1 MSMNKRISKLFK
13 VLLVSINKLSNED
26 LMTELNNGNTEA
38 FEVLFNR
45 YKDPIYSYI
54 CNMTFQES
62 VASELTQEV
71 FFKVFNKSSQYNPQS
86 KFTTWLWAIA
96 RNTTIDY
103 LKSKDATRFT
113 IDINSFEDTESNNMD
128 SIESDLEG
136 AETLIIKAMASS
148 EILKAMKT
156 LKDNQQEVLSL
167 RVLNEFSYY
176 EIAEIMKI
184 SKSSV
189 KSLLHRAKE
198 NLLKEIKRKEGS
210 NE

>member
-1 MSMNKRISKLFK
+1 MNNKISKLFK
-13 VLLVSINKLSNED
+13 VLLVSINKLSNEE
-26 LMTELNNGNTEA
+26 LMTELNTGNTEA

-45 YKDPIYSYI
+45 YKDPIYTYI

-71 FFKVFNKSSQYNPQS
+71 FFKVFNKSSQYNS
-86 KFTTWLWAIA
+86 KNKFTTWLWAIA

-113 IDINSFEDTESNNMD
+113 SDINTFEETNNNMD
-128 SIESDLEG
+128 SLESDLED
-136 AETLIIKAMASS
+136 AETQIIKAITSS
-148 EILKAMKT
+148 EIKKAMKT
-156 LKDNQQEVLSL
+156 LKDSQQEVLSL
-167 RVLNEFSYY
+167 RVVNEFSYE

-184 SKSSV
+184 TKSSV

-198 NLLKEIKRKEGS
+198 NLIKEIKRQEAS

>member
-1 MSMNKRISKLFK
+1 MNKKISKLFN
-13 VLLVSINKLSNED
+13 VFLVSINKLSNED

-71 FFKVFNKSSQYNPQS
+71 FLKIFNKSSLYNS
-86 KFTTWLWAIA
+86 KNKFTTWLWAIA

-113 IDINSFEDTESNNMD
+113 LDINNFEDNSINDMD
-128 SIESDLEG
+128 SIESDLED
-136 AETLIIKAMASS
+136 AETLMVKAMTSS
-148 EILKAMKT
+148 QIKKAIKT
-156 LKDNQQEVLSL
+156 LKDSHQEVLAL
-167 RVLNEFSYY
+167 RVVNEFSYD
-176 EIAEIMKI
+176 EIASIMKI
-184 SKSSV
+184 TKASV

-198 NLLKEIKRKEGS
+198 SLIKEIQKQEGS

>member
-1 MSMNKRISKLFK
+1 M
-13 VLLVSINKLSNED
+13 
-26 LMTELNNGNTEA
+26 
-38 FEVLFNR
+38 LFNR
-45 YKDPIYSYI
+45 YKDPIYTYI

-71 FFKVFNKSSQYNPQS
+71 FFKVFNKSSQYNS
-86 KFTTWLWAIA
+86 KNKFTTWLWAIA

-113 IDINSFEDTESNNMD
+113 SDINTFEETNNNMD
-128 SIESDLEG
+128 SLESDLED
-136 AETLIIKAMASS
+136 AETQIIKAITSS
-148 EILKAMKT
+148 EIKKAMKT
-156 LKDNQQEVLSL
+156 LKDSQQEVLSL
-167 RVLNEFSYY
+167 RVVNEFSYE

-184 SKSSV
+184 TKSSV

-198 NLLKEIKRKEGS
+198 NLIKEIKRQEGS

>member
-1 MSMNKRISKLFK
+1 MNNKISKLFK
-13 VLLVSINKLSNED
+13 VLLVSINKLSNEE
-26 LMTELNNGNTEA
+26 LMTELNTGNTEA

-45 YKDPIYSYI
+45 YKDPIYTYI

-71 FFKVFNKSSQYNPQS
+71 FFKVFNKSSQYNS
-86 KFTTWLWAIA
+86 KNKFTTWLWAIA

-113 IDINSFEDTESNNMD
+113 SDINTFEETNNNMD
-128 SIESDLEG
+128 SLESDLED
-136 AETLIIKAMASS
+136 AETQIIKAITSS
-148 EILKAMKT
+148 EIKKAMKT
-156 LKDNQQEVLSL
+156 LKDSQQEVLSL
-167 RVLNEFSYY
+167 RVVNEFSYE

-184 SKSSV
+184 TKSSV

-198 NLLKEIKRKEGS
+198 NLIKEIKRQEGS

>member
-1 MSMNKRISKLFK
+1 
-13 VLLVSINKLSNED
+13 
-26 LMTELNNGNTEA
+26 
-38 FEVLFNR
+38 
-45 YKDPIYSYI
+45 
-54 CNMTFQES
+54 MTFQES

-71 FFKVFNKSSQYNPQS
+71 FFKVFNKSSHYNPQK

-113 IDINSFEDTESNNMD
+113 SDINSFEDTEINNMD

-148 EILKAMKT
+148 EILNAMKT
-156 LKDNQQEVLSL
+156 LKDTQQEVLSL
-167 RVLNEFSYY
+167 RVLNEFSYD

-189 KSLLHRAKE
+189 KSLLYRAKE
-198 NLLKEIKRKEGS
+198 NLLKEIIRKEGS